1 MDTKKLKLNDL
12 VYELNNKEDIVNND
26 NLLIVVNGVADNE
39 IPFEKIFFQ
48 PEKRRKNIKGYSILQ
63 HMNLIDGFFM
73 SGDDKISLYNE
84 RNKEHILFKGIR
96 SPQIQMNDII
106 PDEKFVNSCLKL
118 LTKLKQ
124 DEKIEELDDI
134 EKETIE
140 EVVEDSKTNVGGN
153 EGTEDTTDK
162 KSKDVVKEIPEDVVE
177 EIPEDVVKEIPEDVE
192 IDTAE
197 KDNIIEA
204 NTEIKKEDIVEAIDT
219 SKLDI

>member
-39 IPFEKIFFQ
+39 IPFEKIFFL

-96 SPQIQMNDII
+96 NPQIQMNDII

-162 KSKDVVKEIPEDVVE
+162 KSKDVIKETPEDIVKETPKDI
-177 EIPEDVVKEIPEDVE
+177 E

-197 KDNIIEA
+197 KDDIIKA